1 MEKRICILESCGIEF
16 EPKAITQVYCCPAHR
31 VLHKKLNHGTYRNDP
46 AREGYF
52 TVYLDPSFVA
62 DIQIDLPN
70 LSDAQKIVEFLS
82 KYYKYNRAR
91 TSLLTSMLEQLGIGF
106 KEGENGVELIEMR
119 PGVYQPVGLQSSEY
133 GENILPDYMR
143 HDNTTHGKG
152 VVADSKQ
159 PMLYFL
165 PRPGEQDPLL
175 PSNGQ
180 PWFLQKPPRPT
191 MPDIT
196 GLKISEKIVLTD
208 KYQVAV
214 EEWDKLF
221 GGGRALQ
228 QGTPGS
234 IQTDELKP
242 MRHEIYG
249 TEFKTIDIQKDRDGN
264 SENSD
269 NSADD

>member
-1 MEKRICILESCGIEF
+1 MEKRTCILETCGIEF
-16 EPKAITQVYCCPAHR
+16 EPKAMTQVYCCPAHR
-31 VLHKKLNHGTYRNDP
+31 VLHKKLNHGTYRIKETP

-82 KYYKYNRAR
+82 KYYKYNKAR

-133 GENILPDYMR
+133 RENILPDYMR
-143 HDNTTHGKG
+143 HDNAMHGEG
-152 VVADSKQ
+152 VVADGKQ

-165 PRPGEQDPLL
+165 PRPGEQD
-175 PSNGQ
+175 NGQ

-208 KYQVAV
+208 KYQTAV
-214 EEWDKLF
+214 EEWDRLF
-221 GGGRALQ
+221 SEQRAPH
-228 QGTPGS
+228 QGIPGS
-234 IQTDELKP
+234 IQTNELKT

-249 TEFKTIDIQKDRDGN
+249 TESKTIDLQKDSDGN